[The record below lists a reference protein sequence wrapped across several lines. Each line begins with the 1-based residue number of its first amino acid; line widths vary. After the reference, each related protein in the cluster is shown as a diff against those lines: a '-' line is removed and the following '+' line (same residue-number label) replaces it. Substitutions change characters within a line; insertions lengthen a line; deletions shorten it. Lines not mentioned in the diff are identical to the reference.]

1 MRLRGFGDIPFI
13 DGLPGS
19 AGHRWPQEES
29 RHSTRQLRLGYD
41 ATRSEKLLKLSM
53 RIFASKKTTL
63 PISCVYIIYIYIH
76 TYIYIYVYTHID
88 MNCITATPP
97 NSAVFVR
104 LMETYECLKSVK

>member
-1 MRLRGFGDIPFI
+1 MRLRGFGEIPFI

-63 PISCVYIIYIYIH
+63 PISYVYIYIH
-76 TYIYIYVYTHID
+76 IYVYTHID